1 MIAGTLRG
9 MFQPVFEISLP
20 LHRAL
25 VELELL
31 RNELERQPV
40 DVGVLAGLR
49 QTARLRTSHF
59 STQIEGNELTERE
72 VTQAVA
78 GQRFP
83 GRERDVTEVRNY
95 YAALTWVEELAASSQ
110 SLTTRV
116 IRTLHGLAWRGRRVA
131 SRYRDGQNVIRDG
144 RTGRIVYLPPE
155 ASDVAP
161 LMTELAAWTNGE
173 IGRRHWPIPVV
184 AALAHYQLVTI
195 HPWYDGNGRTARLLT
210 TLILHRGGYGLHG
223 LYSLEEDYAERLH
236 DYYSALQVGPS
247 HNYYE
252 GRSAAPVTGFLE
264 YFCGGMVEALRRVHG
279 PCRGAQ
285 ERGTPDLASHWRRLD
300 PRQRRVLSLFRD
312 HAEVS
317 TLQIALVLGL
327 TVRTT
332 GPLCRRWVAEGFLE
346 LANPARKSRLYR
358 LSPTAEAWL
367 ADLPPY

>member
-1 MIAGTLRG
+1 

-83 GRERDVTEVRNY
+83 GRERDVTEVRND
-95 YAALTWVEELAASSQ
+95 YAALTWVAELAASSQ

-144 RTGRIVYLPPE
+144 RTGRIVSLPPKP
-155 ASDVAP
+155 ATS
-161 LMTELAAWTNGE
+161 
-173 IGRRHWPIPVV
+173 
-184 AALAHYQLVTI
+184 
-195 HPWYDGNGRTARLLT
+195 LL
-210 TLILHRGGYGLHG
+210 
-223 LYSLEEDYAERLH
+223 
-236 DYYSALQVGPS
+236 
-247 HNYYE
+247 
-252 GRSAAPVTGFLE
+252 
-264 YFCGGMVEALRRVHG
+264 
-279 PCRGAQ
+279 
-285 ERGTPDLASHWRRLD
+285 
-300 PRQRRVLSLFRD
+300 
-312 HAEVS
+312 
-317 TLQIALVLGL
+317 
-327 TVRTT
+327 
-332 GPLCRRWVAEGFLE
+332 
-346 LANPARKSRLYR
+346 
-358 LSPTAEAWL
+358 
-367 ADLPPY
+367 